1 MIELNGITLTIEE
14 VARVARERE
23 AAELSQEACE
33 AVNLSRAH
41 VEAMLKSGEAVYG
54 LTTGFGKFSDTRIAD
69 EDTAQLQR
77 NLIVSHACG
86 TKAPVVRQ
94 AAA

>member
-54 LTTGFGKFSDTRIAD
+54 LTTGLASSPTRALRTRTRRSSSGI
-69 EDTAQLQR
+69 
-77 NLIVSHACG
+77 
-86 TKAPVVRQ
+86 
-94 AAA
+94 

>member
-41 VEAMLKSGEAVYG
+41 VEANYSWSA
-54 LTTGFGKFSDTRIAD
+54 TFAT
-69 EDTAQLQR
+69 
-77 NLIVSHACG
+77 
-86 TKAPVVRQ
+86 
-94 AAA
+94 